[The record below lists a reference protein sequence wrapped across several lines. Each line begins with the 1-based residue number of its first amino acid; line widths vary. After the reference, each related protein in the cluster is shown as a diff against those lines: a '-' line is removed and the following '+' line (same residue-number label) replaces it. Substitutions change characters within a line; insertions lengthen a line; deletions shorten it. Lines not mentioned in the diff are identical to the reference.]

1 MKERD
6 SRAMDQENERERGK
20 PVRAEQGER
29 PKNGF
34 FCGKEREHSSGPTF
48 FFFLFFVVRLVDC
61 LLFYRLPPPRGR
73 SLSSLR
79 ERRR

>member
-6 SRAMDQENERERGK
+6 SRAMDQDNERERGK

-34 FCGKEREHSSGPTF
+34 FCVKEREHSSGPTF
-48 FFFLFFVVRLVDC
+48 FFFFFVVRLVDC